1 LTLSGGADVGDVLSH
16 GLAWCPEYGAM
27 EWMELLV
34 QSVPLAILRDDSRRP
49 KIPVPRTGDVSRR
62 GEVVRAL
69 RIHKGLPRSRRTGTM
84 SRFCIALSGVLR

>member
-1 LTLSGGADVGDVLSH
+1 MGEVVDEIGLSGGADVGDVLSH

-49 KIPVPRTGDVSRR
+49 KIPVPRTGDVCAYKESKQTPFA
-62 GEVVRAL
+62 EY
-69 RIHKGLPRSRRTGTM
+69 
-84 SRFCIALSGVLR
+84 